1 MAFND
6 ELAERIRERL
16 SQHRRIKEKL
26 LFGGI
31 GFFLNGNMLVCVW
44 QDSLIVR
51 LGVAA
56 EDEVF
61 LEPHVRKFDVTGKPM
76 KGWIMVEPDGVEDDE
91 QLNNWI
97 ERALAFVKT
106 LPEK

>member
-1 MAFND
+1 MAFNE
-6 ELAERIRERL
+6 ELADRIRERL
-16 SQHRRIKEKL
+16 SRHRSIKEKL

-44 QDSLIVR
+44 QESLIVR
-51 LGVAA
+51 LGVGT
-56 EDEVF
+56 EDKVF

-76 KGWIMVEPDGVEDDE
+76 KGWIMVGPEGVEDDD

-97 ERALAFVKT
+97 ERALTFVRK
-106 LPEK
+106 LPGK